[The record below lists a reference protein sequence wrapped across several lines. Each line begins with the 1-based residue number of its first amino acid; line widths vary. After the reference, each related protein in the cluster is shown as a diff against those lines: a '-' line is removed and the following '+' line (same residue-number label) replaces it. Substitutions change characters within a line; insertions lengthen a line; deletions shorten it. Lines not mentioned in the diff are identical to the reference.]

1 MKVMHR
7 LIALIMTVFM
17 LASMNTALAVDDAY
31 PSTYTYNYDYW
42 SDIRE
47 SPDAYRVAD
56 MIFAGELGV
65 SPMKKPQSLF
75 VQGNDLYVV
84 DSGNNRILQIRREGD
99 DFTLLR
105 VIDKIQGCEVT
116 TFNNPGDVFVD
127 ADENIYIADT
137 NNGRVVMVDKDL
149 NFIKEFVK
157 PSNAVFAGTQKKEA
171 AQTATEGEDGVAF
184 IVLPIGHYT
193 VKEKENSAAV
203 EGYKLS
209 LAGNNVTVC
218 IREHQAAVAQV
229 VNVYNVDDPL
239 DKNKINAEKVD
250 VAALAY
256 AELTDEELALI
267 AEAEAQTGAPH
278 GVLRVSSL
286 AMGAEKPAGIGYD
299 IAEEQVV
306 TPPYYYSDFRNGVLS
321 VVAPIGDY
329 TMTQDAAT
337 AKVPNFETTVIG
349 GVYDVWVK
357 EDCAVT
363 VNYINLYTNEANP
376 LNVADYSVPE
386 STYVELTEMEKDY
399 IESKKKE
406 NPGTEYGVI
415 RISASSVN
423 AEIPSNTVFDQ
434 NLSFLPNKLV
444 VDVSGRVFLLASNVN
459 KGLIKFEN
467 DMTFTGFVGA
477 NKVSYN
483 FAEYI
488 WKTYFMTKEQ
498 REQQASFVPTEY
510 HNLYI
515 DPEAFIYATN
525 TVFSEYDLLWDV
537 AQPIR
542 RLNGIGNDIL
552 IKNDRYPPIGDIY
565 WVEGSVTLG
574 PSKLYDITVMEN
586 DIYIALDHTRGRVF
600 GYDSQGVMLWA
611 FGTTGSSEG
620 AFNSAVSIEHM
631 GHDLFVL
638 DELSGAITVFT
649 PTEYGELIYSAID
662 SYLKGE
668 YDRSADLWRE
678 VLKLNANYN
687 LAFIGIG
694 RSLMRQE
701 DYGKAMD
708 YFKMAKDRDNYGR
721 AFRFYRKDWVEANI
735 WWMIIAIAAVLIVPL
750 VLRSA
755 KKMRM
760 EVEIHERN
768 QVQK

>member
-56 MIFAGELGV
+56 MIFAGELGL
-65 SPMKKPQSLF
+65 SALKKPQSLF
-75 VQGNDLYVV
+75 VKGNDLYVV

-99 DFTLLR
+99 DFKLHR

-116 TFNNPGDVFVD
+116 TFNNPNDVFVD
-127 ADENIYIADT
+127 ADENLYIADT

-157 PSNAVFAGTQKKEA
+157 PSNAVFAATQKKVD
-171 AQTATEGEDGVAF
+171 AQTASEAEDGVAF
-184 IVLPIGHYT
+184 IVLPIGLYT
-193 VKEKENSAAV
+193 VKEKEGSAAV
-203 EGYKLS
+203 EGYKLT
-209 LAGNNVTVC
+209 LAGNNVMACVREYQATV
-218 IREHQAAVAQV
+218 VQV

-239 DKNKINAEKVD
+239 AKDKINAEKVD
-250 VAALAY
+250 VA
-256 AELTDEELALI
+256 ELTYADLTEEELALV
-267 AEAEAQTGAPH
+267 AAAEAQTGEPH
-278 GVLRVSSL
+278 GVLRVSALS
-286 AMGAEKPAGIGYD
+286 MGAEKPAGIGYD
-299 IAEEQVV
+299 ITETQLN
-306 TPPYYYSDFRNGVLS
+306 TPSNYYSDFRNGVMS
-321 VVAPIGDY
+321 VIAPIGDY
-329 TMTQDAAT
+329 TVTQDAAT

-363 VNYINLYTNEANP
+363 ANYINLYTNSKNP
-376 LNVADYSVPE
+376 LNAADYSVPE
-386 STYVELTEMEKDY
+386 STYVELTELEKTL
-399 IESKKKE
+399 IEEIEKE
-406 NPGTEYGVI
+406 HPGTEYGAI

-444 VDVSGRVFLLASNVN
+444 VDVSGRVFLLATNVN

-525 TVFSEYDLLWDV
+525 TIFSEYDLLWDV

-574 PSKLYDITVMEN
+574 PSKLHDITVLRMTSTLRWT
-586 DIYIALDHTRGRVF
+586 IPVA
-600 GYDSQGVMLWA
+600 A
-611 FGTTGSSEG
+611 SS
-620 AFNSAVSIEHM
+620 
-631 GHDLFVL
+631 
-638 DELSGAITVFT
+638 
-649 PTEYGELIYSAID
+649 
-662 SYLKGE
+662 
-668 YDRSADLWRE
+668 
-678 VLKLNANYN
+678 
-687 LAFIGIG
+687 
-694 RSLMRQE
+694 
-701 DYGKAMD
+701 AMT
-708 YFKMAKDRDNYGR
+708 AR
-721 AFRFYRKDWVEANI
+721 A
-735 WWMIIAIAAVLIVPL
+735 
-750 VLRSA
+750 
-755 KKMRM
+755 
-760 EVEIHERN
+760 
-768 QVQK
+768 